1 MIQEENPTLAY
12 ADAGAVSATF
22 SENPRP
28 HYAYDGKMGQKRAK
42 SCRVNRPADA
52 ACHQNPVHS
61 AHRTLRP

>member
-1 MIQEENPTLAY
+1 MIQEKKPTLAY
-12 ADAGAVSATF
+12 TDAGAVSATL

-28 HYAYDGKMGQKRAK
+28 YCAYDSKMGQKRAK
-42 SCRVNRPADA
+42 PCRANRPIDA